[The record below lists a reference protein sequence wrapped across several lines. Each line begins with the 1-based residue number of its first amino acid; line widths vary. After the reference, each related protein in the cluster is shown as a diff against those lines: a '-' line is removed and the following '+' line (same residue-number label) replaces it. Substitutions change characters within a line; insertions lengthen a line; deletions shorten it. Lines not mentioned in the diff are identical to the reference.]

1 VTLSLAITFPF
12 NVLAGIPL
20 WLWAARLATQ

>member
-1 VTLSLAITFPF
+1 LAITFPF